1 MLKILGVL
9 TLIWVIVVVWHY
21 CRVKICLS
29 GGFSKIWLN
38 RDFDIDLEELSK
50 RKQMNSSNAVLT
62 QSRSHKKRSCAGVKE
77 DRDLSIHIGKVAVA
91 LEKITENQLNMSNLY
106 EVMNIEGF
114 DGYAC
119 FSI

>member
-1 MLKILGVL
+1 MHKILGVL

-38 RDFDIDLEELSK
+38 RDFNVDLEELSK

-62 QSRSHKKRSCAGVKE
+62 QSKVSQKE
-77 DRDLSIHIGKVAVA
+77 ELCWCERR
-91 LEKITENQLNMSNLY
+91 
-106 EVMNIEGF
+106 
-114 DGYAC
+114 
-119 FSI
+119 